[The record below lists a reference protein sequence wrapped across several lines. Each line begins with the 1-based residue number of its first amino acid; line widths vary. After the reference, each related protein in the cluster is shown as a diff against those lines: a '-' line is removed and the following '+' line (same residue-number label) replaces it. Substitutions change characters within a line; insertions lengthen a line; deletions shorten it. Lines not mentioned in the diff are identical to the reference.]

1 MRRWHGFIKGREHG
15 ANSRGHRALSPWPL
29 ALLWV
34 GLWGVSMAS
43 AQRPGPGPVPKAEED
58 PVMARWERRV
68 VEKTLP
74 NGFKLLVLPRGY
86 VPVVAFHNYVDAG
99 SVHESLGESGLAHLF
114 EHMAFKGT
122 STIGTSDWAKE
133 KEALDKME
141 QAHACYLQ
149 EKWKGEQADRDRMQA
164 CWDEFKRWEA
174 EAQKYVVTD
183 EFGQIVERNGG
194 RRLNAFTTADSTE
207 YFFGLPSNR
216 AELWFYLESARFRDP
231 VFREFYKERDVVL
244 EEYRLRVE
252 NNPIGRMF
260 HRLVGVAFLAHPYG
274 RPVIGFPSDL
284 ENIDISRAL
293 QFYQAYYRPNSMVA
307 AAVGLIDPP
316 QAAAWAERYFGDL
329 PPATSRLPVVTQE
342 LPFEGERRF
351 TLYLDAQ
358 PLLVMA
364 FHVPDFK
371 HPDHWPLEALS
382 YVLARGRSSR
392 LYQRL
397 VLQKKLAA
405 AVNVFTGFPGHKY
418 PHLLVIWVLPNPD
431 VSLDTLE
438 NEVLDEL
445 ASIQKDGIRPDE
457 LERFKAQALHDFYK
471 TFEDNGDLA
480 RELTFYEKVAG
491 SWRKLFE
498 TPRQIQAVTAADV
511 QRVVQTYCVPKR
523 RIVGRLIRAD
533 GQAGR

>member
-1 MRRWHGFIKGREHG
+1 
-15 ANSRGHRALSPWPL
+15 
-29 ALLWV
+29 
-34 GLWGVSMAS
+34 
-43 AQRPGPGPVPKAEED
+43 
-58 PVMARWERRV
+58 MARWERRV